1 MTRQIYLIAIETY
14 EAFLVQATLTKK
26 RQAAGRRDHILK
38 IQAQYPSAH
47 SFQPNALQQKPKA
60 SCAVQKVTSS
70 TNKMNCWF
78 TTTKRQIQV
87 P

>member
-14 EAFLVQATLTKK
+14 AASLVQATLTKK

-47 SFQPNALQQKPKA
+47 SFNQMHDGESQLCCTK
-60 SCAVQKVTSS
+60 TSS
-70 TNKMNCWF
+70 TNKTNCWF
-78 TTTKRQIQV
+78 ITTKRQIQV
-87 P
+87 L